1 MFTISIPVDCLTYID
16 FGSVPLAAE
25 RPTSGANSPVA
36 KSIDKPR
43 RRPNHWKWGTR
54 KEYAQFWYKENRD
67 HAIKR
72 ALESYYRN
80 K

>member
-1 MFTISIPVDCLTYID
+1 MFTISIPVDCLTFID

-25 RPTSGANSPVA
+25 PTRIPKGVHA
-36 KSIDKPR
+36 SIDKPR
-43 RRPNHWKWGTR
+43 RRPNHWQWKNK
-54 KEYAQFWYKENRD
+54 KEYAQFWYKQNRD